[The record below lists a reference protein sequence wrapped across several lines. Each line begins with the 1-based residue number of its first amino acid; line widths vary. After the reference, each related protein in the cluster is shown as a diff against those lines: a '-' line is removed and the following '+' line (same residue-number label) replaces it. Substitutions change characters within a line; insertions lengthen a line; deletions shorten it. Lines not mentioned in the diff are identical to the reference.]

1 MSEALIRPVVS
12 VIVQRIAEDG
22 QLRILL
28 QRRTKPG
35 EAECWELPQGKIRV
49 DETLH
54 AAARRELAEETGMRL
69 GRVLTPGIAAEAEW
83 VAGHLLQCTD
93 PASCVLDISGQYLA
107 VCIVAEASG
116 EPVATAE
123 AHAHRWLTAAE
134 LRVLLETEHV
144 FPLNIPMLRNFLC
157 KHSPQLP

>member
-1 MSEALIRPVVS
+1 MNEALIRPVVS
-12 VIVQRIAEDG
+12 IIVQRVAEDG

-54 AAARRELAEETGMRL
+54 AAAQRELAEETGLRL
-69 GRVLTPGIAAEAEW
+69 SRILMPGIAPEAEW
-83 VAGHLLQCTD
+83 VAGNLLQFFE
-93 PASCVLDISGQYLA
+93 PASCVLDVSGQYLA
-107 VCIVAEASG
+107 VCVVAEASG
-116 EPVATAE
+116 EPVATVE
-123 AHAHRWLTAAE
+123 ACAHRWLTVAE
-134 LRVLLETEHV
+134 LKLLLEAERV

>member
-12 VIVQRIAEDG
+12 IIVQRIADDG
-22 QLRILL
+22 QARILL

-35 EAECWELPQGKIRV
+35 EVECWELPQGKIRV
-49 DETLH
+49 GETLH
-54 AAARRELAEETGMRL
+54 TAARRELAEETGMQL
-69 GRVLTPGIAAEAEW
+69 GCIVTPGIAPEAES
-83 VAGHLLQCTD
+83 VAGNLLQCFD

-123 AHAHRWLTAAE
+123 ACGHRWLTAAE
-134 LRVLLETEHV
+134 LRLLLAAERV
-144 FPLNIPMLRNFLC
+144 FPLNLPMLKNFLRQ
-157 KHSPQLP
+157 HSPRPR